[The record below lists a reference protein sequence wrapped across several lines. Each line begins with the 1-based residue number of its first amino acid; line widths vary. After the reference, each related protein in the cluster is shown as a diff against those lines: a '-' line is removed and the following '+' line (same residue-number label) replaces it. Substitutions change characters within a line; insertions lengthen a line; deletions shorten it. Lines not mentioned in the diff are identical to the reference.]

1 MQSILIT
8 GGSGFLGRHLVGRLL
23 KTEVQRIC
31 IYSRGEHRQAEMR
44 SAFKDDARL
53 RWFIGDVR
61 DRDRLER
68 ALHGVEVVIHAA
80 ALKRIEV
87 GYHDPDEMIKTNVMG
102 SMNVVE
108 AAARAGVGKCLLIS
122 SDKAYQPVSPYGQ
135 AKALAESIFLT
146 GNNVYPGGPAYS
158 VVRYG
163 NVWGSTGSV
172 VPLWKAALRAREPI
186 KITDP
191 ECTRFYMTADQACD
205 LVLNTVET
213 MQGGELNIPDLPAY
227 RLGDL
232 FDLMAL
238 NYSVL
243 LGSVSWVVTGLPVWE
258 KLHENMD
265 AIRCSRDARR
275 MTVDELKEALNG
287 MA

>member
-61 DRDRLER
+61 DRERLER
-68 ALHGVEVVIHAA
+68 ALRGVDVVIHAA

-108 AAARAGVGKCLLIS
+108 AAARAGVRKCLLVS

-146 GNNVYPGGPAYS
+146 ANNVYPGGPVYS

-172 VPLWKAALRAREPI
+172 VPLWQDALCVGKPI
-186 KITDP
+186 RVTDP
-191 ECTRFYMTADQACD
+191 ACTRFFMRASEAVD
-205 LVLNTVET
+205 LVLQAVEAMT
-213 MQGGELNIPDLPAY
+213 GGELAIPDLPAY
-227 RLGDL
+227 RLADL
-232 FDLMAL
+232 LTAMGIEG
-238 NYSVL
+238 YQ
-243 LGSVSWVVTGLPVWE
+243 VVGLPVWE
-258 KLHENMD
+258 KMHENMD
-265 AIRCSRDARR
+265 VLRCSRDAKR
-275 MTVDELKEALNG
+275 MTVDELKEALNERS
-287 MA
+287 